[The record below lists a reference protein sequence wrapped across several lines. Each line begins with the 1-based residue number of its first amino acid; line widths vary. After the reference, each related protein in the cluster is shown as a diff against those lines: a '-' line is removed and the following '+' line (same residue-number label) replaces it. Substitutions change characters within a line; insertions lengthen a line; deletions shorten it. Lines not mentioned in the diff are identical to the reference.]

1 MRGIRERR
9 GWVAAVL
16 AVMLHGLLGLALPT
30 GAQERPAALVSAEWL
45 QRNIGRADLLLLDA
59 QPPPLHR
66 KAHIAGAVNISI
78 YSYAAREQTAAD
90 MQRLM
95 RSWGISANRTVVVY
109 DQGGDMLA
117 TRLYFDLY
125 LNGLPPDRLL
135 LLDGGLRRWQA
146 IGGAVTAEPTP
157 PPAAGSIEVVQRR
170 EAVLARLPSTV
181 AASGDVAGHVLVDA
195 LEPEYYYGQTKFFD
209 RAGHLPNAALLPHKD
224 FYNADGTF
232 KSAEELRRMA
242 GYHGIR
248 LEQQL
253 VTYCGGGVAAA
264 VPWFALRF
272 VAGYPNVSLFA
283 GSQLEWLR
291 DDRGLPMWTYAAP
304 TLMRD
309 AAWLNAWGGKM
320 LRGFGLSRISVVD
333 VRGTDAWRQGH
344 VPAALSVPAASF
356 AAQARDPQALA
367 AMLAQAGVKPAD
379 EAVVVS
385 TGGLNGDAALAF
397 ALLEQAGQQQVS
409 LLMESV
415 DDWGLRG
422 LPLDKPAA
430 PAEAKA
436 TPAAADAPYRPALPR
451 EVVVR
456 DARAPGGAY
465 PTVMLASGRTPLPNA
480 APGTIHV
487 PYTELL
493 AADGKPKAAQDI
505 WTILAKAGLPR
516 HARVVC
522 VAEDPR
528 EAAINYYILRLM
540 GWPDVKVLLR

>member
-1 MRGIRERR
+1 M
-9 GWVAAVL
+9 AL
-16 AVMLHGLLGLALPT
+16 ALHGLICLALPAR
-30 GAQERPAALVSAEWL
+30 AQERASPLVSAEWL
-45 QRNIGRADLLLLDA
+45 QRNLGRGDLLLLDA

-66 KAHIAGAVNISI
+66 KAHIPGAVNVSI
-78 YSYAAREQTAAD
+78 YSYASREQTAAE

-95 RSWGISANRTVVVY
+95 RSWGIGTDRTVVVY

-125 LNGLPPDRLL
+125 LNGLPPAKLL
-135 LLDGGLRRWQA
+135 LLDGGMRRWQA

-157 PPAAGSIEVVQRR
+157 PPAAGNIEVVQRR
-170 EAVLARLPSTV
+170 DAVLARLPSAV
-181 AASGDVAGHVLVDA
+181 AASGDVAGHALVDA
-195 LEPEYYYGQTKFFD
+195 MGPEYYYGQTKFFD
-209 RAGHLPNAALLPHKD
+209 RAGHLPNATLLPLQD

-232 KSAEELRRMA
+232 RSPEELRRMA

-248 LEQQL
+248 AEQQL

-264 VPWFALRF
+264 VPWFALGF
-272 VAGYPNVSLFA
+272 VAGYPRVSMFA
-283 GSQLEWLR
+283 GSELEWLR
-291 DDRGLPMWTYAAP
+291 DDRGLPFWTYAAP

-333 VRGTDAWRQGH
+333 VRSAEAFRAGH
-344 VPAALSVPAASF
+344 VPAAVNVPAASF
-356 AAQARDPQALA
+356 AAQTRDPQALA
-367 AMLAQAGVKPAD
+367 ATLAHAGVKATD

-385 TGGLNGDAALAF
+385 AGGLNGDAALAF
-397 ALLEQAGQQQVS
+397 ALLEHAGQQRVS
-409 LLMESV
+409 LLMVSV

-430 PAEAKA
+430 PDAADEAKA
-436 TPAAADAPYRPALPR
+436 KAKSTPATADAAYRAALPR
-451 EVVVR
+451 EVIVS
-456 DARAPGGAY
+456 DLKAPGGTY
-465 PTVMLASGRTPLPNA
+465 PTVVLASGRTPQA
-480 APGTIHV
+480 AASAGTIHV

-493 AADGKPKAAQDI
+493 NADGTPKAASDI
-505 WTILAKAGLPR
+505 WTILARAGLPR

-522 VAEDPR
+522 VADDVR

-540 GWPDVKVLLR
+540 GWPDVKVLVR